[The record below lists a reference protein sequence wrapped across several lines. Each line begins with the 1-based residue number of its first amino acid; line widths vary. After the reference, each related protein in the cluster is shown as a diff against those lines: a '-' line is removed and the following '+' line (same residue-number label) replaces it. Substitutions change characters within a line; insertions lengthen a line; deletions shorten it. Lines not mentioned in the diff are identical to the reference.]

1 MDTVNRA
8 YAREYGAQYLD
19 INAVLTDP
27 QRWQHPELRRY
38 SIGSTAADRQRA
50 SWGMAPLELKGD
62 SYHLNRFGYLIVA
75 TAIAEKLRAL
85 GWY

>member
-1 MDTVNRA
+1 MSR
-8 YAREYGAQYLD
+8 REETGLFGPLSQAIEL
-19 INAVLTDP
+19 
-27 QRWQHPELRRY
+27 RQHPELRRY